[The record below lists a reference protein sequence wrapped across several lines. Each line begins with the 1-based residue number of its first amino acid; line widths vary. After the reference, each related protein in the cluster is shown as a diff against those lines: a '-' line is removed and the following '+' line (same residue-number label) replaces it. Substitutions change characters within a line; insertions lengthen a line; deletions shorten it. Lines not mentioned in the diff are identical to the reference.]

1 MRTTADI
8 LIRPLHDADYPALAR
23 IYNAIY
29 HEALRTADEMRH
41 DVERIDRRHFVSE
54 WMVATRAA
62 SGNVIGYAAYH
73 QAPWAYH
80 PNKYRLVLHVH
91 PDHQGGGIGRRL
103 MDDIQSALGARGAER
118 LHAWAREDHAR
129 SVAFLGRYGFT
140 EFARDFE
147 SRLDVAGVDLTR
159 FAGYPDRVAQMGITI
174 TTLAEDLQKNPQC
187 LGAVYQAYCA
197 LDVGAPRDTP
207 ELPRPDPSTH
217 DEFVA
222 RLVHHPRAL
231 PDAFF
236 LAKLGDFYIGLSM
249 LMSREGDPA
258 LLRQELTGVL
268 PPYRGQGIAMALKL
282 RTIEYAKHRGFQR
295 IGTFNSSKNDAMLA
309 INQKL
314 GFVPQPA
321 WIGFSKSLDSP
332 PKTP

>member
-1 MRTTADI
+1 MRTTAEI
-8 LIRPLHDADYPALAR
+8 LIRPLREDDYATLAR

-41 DVERIDRRHFVSE
+41 EVERVDRRHFVSE

-62 SGNVIGYAAYH
+62 SGDVIGYAAYH

-80 PNKYRLVLHVH
+80 PNKYRLVQHVD
-91 PDHQGGGIGRRL
+91 PDYQGRGIGRRL
-103 MDDIQSALGARGAER
+103 MDDILSALGARGAER

-129 SVAFLGRYGFT
+129 SVAFLGRYGFA

-147 SRLDVAGVDLTR
+147 SRLDVAGVDFTR
-159 FAGYPDRVAQMGITI
+159 FAGYSDRVAQLGITI
-174 TTLAEDLQKNPQC
+174 TTLAEELQKNPQC

-207 ELPRPDPSTH
+207 ELPRPDPSTV
-217 DEFVA
+217 DEFVTK
-222 RLVHHPRAL
+222 LVHHPRAL

-268 PPYRGQGIAMALKL
+268 APYRGLGIAMALKV
-282 RTIEYAKHRGFQR
+282 RTIDYAQTRGYSR

-309 INQKL
+309 INHKL
-314 GFVPQPA
+314 GFVRHPA
-321 WIGFSKSLDSP
+321 WMGFSKSLASSP
-332 PKTP
+332 ETH